1 MKKSNLIT
9 GVMAVVLTIVAVAGA
24 SAQWGPRGGMGQG
37 GPGGMGGPVG
47 MGGPGIGG
55 PGLPLRQLN
64 LTEEQK
70 AKIKEI
76 QETAREDGQAVREQ
90 LRQFAEQRRA
100 IVNADVFNAEAARE
114 LATREASF
122 GIDLAVRRMETENS
136 IYNVLTA
143 EQKAKLAEMRQN
155 RPAPGVPPG
164 RRP

>member
-1 MKKSNLIT
+1 MKKSNLMT
-9 GVMAVVLTIVAVAGA
+9 GVVAVVLTIVAVAGA

-37 GPGGMGGPVG
+37 GPGGMGA
-47 MGGPGIGG
+47 PGFGG
-55 PGLPLRQLN
+55 PGLPLRELN

-70 AKIKEI
+70 AKIKAI

-90 LRQFAEQRRA
+90 LQQFAEQRRA
-100 IVNADVFNAEAARE
+100 IVNAEVFNAEVARE

-143 EQKAKLAEMRQN
+143 EQKAKLAELRQN

>member
-1 MKKSNLIT
+1 MKKSNLMT
-9 GVMAVVLTIVAVAGA
+9 GVVAVALTIMAVAGA

-37 GPGGMGGPVG
+37 GPGGMGA
-47 MGGPGIGG
+47 PGFGG
-55 PGLPLRQLN
+55 PGLPLRELN

-70 AKIKEI
+70 AKIKAI

-90 LRQFAEQRRA
+90 LQQFAEQRRA

-143 EQKAKLAEMRQN
+143 EQKAKLAELRQN